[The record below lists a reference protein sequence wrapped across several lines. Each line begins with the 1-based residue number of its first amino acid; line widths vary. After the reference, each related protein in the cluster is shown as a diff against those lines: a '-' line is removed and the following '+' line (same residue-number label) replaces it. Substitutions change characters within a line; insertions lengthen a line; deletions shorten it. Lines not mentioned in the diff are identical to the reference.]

1 MDCFNLKPAAI
12 YAAGFNYKGGS
23 SMKILLGKPVADK
36 ITQELITE
44 VNKLKEKCVTPKLTI
59 VRVGN
64 KEDDMAYQRGA
75 IKRCESIGIQVDVKA
90 FDDDIDEIEFID
102 GLKNINEDKSVNGI
116 LVLRP
121 LPKHIDEDKIKNII
135 NPNKDVDCLN
145 TINLGKLLEGDKSG
159 FAPCTPTAVME
170 ILKYYE
176 IPVESKNVVVIGRS
190 TVVGKPISI
199 LLLNKNAT
207 VTICHSKTEDLESIT
222 READILIA
230 AVGKAKMIN
239 KSFIKEDAIVIDV
252 GINVDEDGNL
262 CGDVD
267 FEDCKDK
274 AAMITPVP
282 RGVGSVTTSI
292 LAKHVVNAA
301 KIQ

>member
-1 MDCFNLKPAAI
+1 
-12 YAAGFNYKGGS
+12 
-23 SMKILLGKPVADK
+23 MKILLGKPVADK